1 MRHGM
6 LLNAMIRYGR
16 KGEVTGLSLR
26 YDVDYVV
33 VVVVVVVLVIFDV
46 DRRSVSCDA
55 CNCLVLRAFLYFS
68 FRPKRHPAVFQ
79 SKTTVGNE
87 LLLRFCSVAGAS

>member
-33 VVVVVVVLVIFDV
+33 VVVLVIFDV

-55 CNCLVLRAFLYFS
+55 HAIVWCFAHFYIFRFVQNDILQFSKAKRRLASRCCGCRAS
-68 FRPKRHPAVFQ
+68 
-79 SKTTVGNE
+79 
-87 LLLRFCSVAGAS
+87 